1 MAEPCSICSKLER
14 VVSVSHSACVP
25 PELKRLGIDPEAE
38 SATATC
44 PECGNRYFYS
54 YTREYDDMSLD
65 EEYRLERLRPAPD
78 PTRLEH
84 PDRFVRTEAAW
95 AVCGALAEQAR
106 WGELA
111 EMLRHPQAHVRRE
124 AVLALTEPLA
134 PEVVEPLAEN
144 LDVPRSLTLL
154 ARHHAGDPEK
164 IWALLDRL
172 GPVEQGELLICLPE
186 ESLGPFAGLAR
197 ELLAGPAADR
207 AVGLLTR
214 TGEISDTLQ
223 AIRDLWTPPAARLW
237 SYLAGAGRPV
247 AELAPEAAERLND
260 RELSLP
266 LLRGLES
273 LSRKGAALPFVLR
286 PLCALLEADACLDL
300 RSASWILKGEMDRGP
315 VAPEVIASLGV
326 MATRPRT
333 SRDFAARLA
342 AGARGGHDLTP
353 ALESLRQVL
362 KGKDELARD
371 YAAAAL
377 TAHSTVQLEW
387 AALRRGLRAHRGP
400 SVTAL
405 GVGARQH
412 DWSPLVPQVAELVE
426 SGNSYVS
433 GEARKALAARSS

>member
-25 PELKRLGIDPEAE
+25 PEFKRLGIDPEAE
-38 SATATC
+38 SASATC
-44 PECGNRYFYS
+44 PECGNRYFYT
-54 YTREYDDMSLD
+54 YTREYDDMTLY

-84 PDRFVRTEAAW
+84 PNLFVRTEAAW
-95 AVCGALAEQAR
+95 AVCGALAEQGR

-154 ARHHAGDPEK
+154 AHHHAGNPDK
-164 IWALLDRL
+164 IQTLLDRL
-172 GPVEQGELLICLPE
+172 GPVEQAELLVCLPPE
-186 ESLGPFAGLAR
+186 ALSPFAGLAR
-197 ELLAGPAADR
+197 ELLKGPAADR
-207 AVGLLTR
+207 AVALLLR
-214 TGEISDTLQ
+214 TGELSATLQ
-223 AIRDLWTPPAARLW
+223 AIRELWTPPAARLW
-237 SYLAGAGRPV
+237 SYLAGEGRPV
-247 AELAPEAAERLND
+247 AELAPEAAARLND

-266 LLRGLES
+266 LLSGLEA
-273 LSRKGAALPFVLR
+273 LSRKGAALPFVLA
-286 PLCALLEADACLDL
+286 PLCALLEAGNCLDL
-300 RSASWILKGEMDRGP
+300 RAASWILKREMDRGP

-326 MATRPRT
+326 MATRTRT
-333 SRDFAARLA
+333 SSDFSARLGAAARS
-342 AGARGGHDLTP
+342 GHDLTP
-353 ALESLRQVL
+353 AVESLRQVL

-377 TAHSTVQLEW
+377 TAHWTAQEDW
-387 AALRRGLRAHRGP
+387 AELSRLLRAHPGP
-400 SVTAL
+400 CATEL
-405 GVGARQH
+405 GQLASKH
-412 DWSPLVPQVAELVE
+412 DWSPLVPQLEELVE